1 MKKREKAPKKVKKA
15 KEPRRPERTET
26 GGLDY
31 SVYYMKP
38 MEFLAYVLLAA
49 AGLFALGYIF
59 YRSVILAAVVA
70 LLALKYPS
78 IRTKQ
83 IIAARRQK
91 LNLQFK
97 DMLYSLTSSLGAGNS
112 VERAMS
118 AALEDMERQYGNP
131 NTLIIQEL
139 ELIVSKLALGQNIE
153 DLFLDLAQ
161 RSGIDD
167 IRTFAHIFE
176 ISKRTGGNLMQ
187 IMRQTSD
194 IIMEKIE
201 TKGEEKITTPFVEDY
216 EFLHFVPPMSAP
228 DFVREAGLGWTEG
241 KLAADA
247 WVMVDKDTLVHKTY
261 PNIISLGDVAGIPT
275 SKTSAAIRKQVPI
288 AAKNLIALMEGKEP
302 TEKYNGYA
310 ACPIVTDYGHV
321 LLCEFDYEKKPDI
334 SCPFTLIDTSKEQWL
349 AWLLKVYILKPL
361 YFYGML
367 NGIA

>member
-70 LLALKYPS
+70 LLALKYPP

-201 TKGEEKITTPFVEDY
+201 TKQEMETALAEKKMEQKVLTA
-216 EFLHFVPPMSAP
+216 AP
-228 DFVREAGLGWTEG
+228 
-241 KLAADA
+241 
-247 WVMVDKDTLVHKTY
+247 
-261 PNIISLGDVAGIPT
+261 
-275 SKTSAAIRKQVPI
+275 
-288 AAKNLIALMEGKEP
+288 IALMFLMTQSTG
-302 TEKYNGYA
+302 
-310 ACPIVTDYGHV
+310 D
-321 LLCEFDYEKKPDI
+321 FM
-334 SCPFTLIDTSKEQWL
+334 
-349 AWLLKVYILKPL
+349 KPL
-361 YFYGML
+361 FTTPGGRVICTVALVIIVIGYLCGKKL
-367 NGIA
+367 TDIEI

>member
-201 TKGEEKITTPFVEDY
+201 TKGEEKITTPLAEKKMEQKV
-216 EFLHFVPPMSAP
+216 LTAAP
-228 DFVREAGLGWTEG
+228 
-241 KLAADA
+241 
-247 WVMVDKDTLVHKTY
+247 
-261 PNIISLGDVAGIPT
+261 
-275 SKTSAAIRKQVPI
+275 
-288 AAKNLIALMEGKEP
+288 IALMFLMTQSTG
-302 TEKYNGYA
+302 
-310 ACPIVTDYGHV
+310 D
-321 LLCEFDYEKKPDI
+321 FM
-334 SCPFTLIDTSKEQWL
+334 
-349 AWLLKVYILKPL
+349 KPL
-361 YFYGML
+361 FTTPGGRVICTVALVIIVIGYLWGKKL
-367 NGIA
+367 TDIEI